1 MEVTSCSDLVIVTNP
16 NVLAGLTEQ
25 GIYPLRACMG
35 RRLNKKSDESAPKY
49 EHLYF
54 TRVKEV
60 KITEERLT

>member
-1 MEVTSCSDLVIVTNP
+1 MEVTGCSDLVIVTNP

-25 GIYPLRACMG
+25 GIYPLRARMG
-35 RRLNKKSDESAPKY
+35 RRLKSDEAAPKY